1 MLKTYTACGFQ
12 YFSPAE
18 NKENA
23 ASEIWIQSQFHL
35 IKL

>member
-1 MLKTYTACGFQ
+1 MLKTYTACGKGFQ

-23 ASEIWIQSQFHL
+23 ASEIWIQS
-35 IKL
+35 